1 VKLLLDRGANPNCR
15 GVNDWTPLHYC
26 VSIRD
31 ADAINLLLAS
41 GANPELRTRID
52 DHDTALEGAE
62 AAGFEMGAAV
72 LRDAV
77 STRKAQID
85 GG

>member
-1 VKLLLDRGANPNCR
+1 MKLLLDRGANPNCR

-62 AAGFEMGAAV
+62 AAV

-77 STRKAQID
+77 SDAKGAN
-85 GG
+85 